1 MKLSALGHQNWGM
14 TYDARRAL
22 EARMESMD
30 ALISRGVGILD
41 DKGASP
47 SDRMRLIFNGGN
59 PIVPEIVGDVAT
71 IEIVGDIIARA
82 PWYAKA
88 YMDAVDPFDVADA
101 VDALALNDAVKSLV
115 IEMDC
120 CGGTIAGTAEAAAA
134 LTRFQGKGKTIEV
147 RAAGVIASA
156 AYWMVAGADRIVA
169 TQTTHVGSLGVYNLL
184 MDQTGAL
191 HQAGVRLETIVSAVG
206 KGLGADGQITQP
218 QRDQVQRRVDS
229 LVAVF
234 RDAVG
239 ANRGLT
245 GAALDAVFTGE
256 TWLAAEALTLGLIDA
271 VASPADEL
279 DQAKGDTPAPALV
292 VPVPLTSP
300 GDSTESAKSSTTPP
314 AAAGNQESNIMDK
327 TLMAALAA
335 LTKTHPTHAAEL
347 VEAAQKEGATADGLK
362 ALASDLV
369 AKATGAELATVKA
382 SLAAAE
388 KRATDAE
395 AAKAKADAD
404 LLAAKA
410 HSQTADPKGGDETL
424 AKDVR
429 RIPIAESA
437 SLTKQDLA
445 DIQAGK
451 AALV

>member
-59 PIVPEIVGDVAT
+59 PIVAEIVGEVAT
-71 IEIVGDIIARA
+71 IEILGDIIARA

-88 YMDAVDPFDVADA
+88 YMDGVDPFDVADA

-169 TQTTHVGSLGVYNLL
+169 TPTTHVGSLGVYNLL
-184 MDQTGAL
+184 IDETGAL
-191 HQAGVRLETIVSAVG
+191 HQSGMRMETIVSAAG
-206 KGLGADGQITQP
+206 KGLGTDGRITP
-218 QRDQVQRRVDS
+218 AQRDQVQRRVDS

-245 GAALDAVFTGE
+245 GAALDAVFTGD
-256 TWLAAEALTLGLIDA
+256 TWLAGEALTLGLIDA

-279 DQAKGDTPAPALV
+279 DQAKGDTPPPALV
-292 VPVPLTSP
+292 VPIPLP
-300 GDSTESAKSSTTPP
+300 GDSTESAKSSITPP
-314 AAAGNQESNIMDK
+314 AAAGSQESNTMDK
-327 TLMAALAA
+327 ALMAALAA
-335 LTKTHPTHAAEL
+335 LTETYPTHAAAL
-347 VEAAQKEGATADGLK
+347 VKAAQKEGATADGLK
-362 ALASDLV
+362 AMSSDLV
-369 AKATGAELATVKA
+369 AQATGAELATVKA

-404 LLAAKA
+404 LIAAKA
-410 HSQTADPKGGDETL
+410 HGQTADPKGGDETI

-429 RIPIAESA
+429 RIPIADSA
-437 SLTKQDLA
+437 KLTKNDLA